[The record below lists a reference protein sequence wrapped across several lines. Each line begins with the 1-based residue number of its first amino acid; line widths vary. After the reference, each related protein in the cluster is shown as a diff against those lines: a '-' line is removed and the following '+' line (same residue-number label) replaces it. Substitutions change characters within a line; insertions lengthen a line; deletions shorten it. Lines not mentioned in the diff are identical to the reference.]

1 MSAPG
6 MGTPE
11 QRIEGLFID
20 VGGVI
25 LTNGWDS
32 NTRRAAAQKFGL
44 DLAEMDSRHRM
55 TFDTYEIGKL
65 TLTEYLA
72 RAVFYQPR
80 SFTTEEFTAWILE
93 QSQPYPEMIQLVR
106 DLKIKYGLKV
116 FVLSNEGLE
125 LTEYRIRK
133 FDLGSFVDAF
143 VCSCFVH
150 LRKPDNDIYRM
161 ALDLIQIPA
170 ERIAYLDDRILFVEV
185 AAKFGIQSICHT
197 GVATTAAALNQLGLA
212 L

>member
-1 MSAPG
+1 MSALEP
-6 MGTPE
+6 
-11 QRIEGLFID
+11 RIEGLFID
-20 VGGVI
+20 LGGVM

-32 NTRRAAAQKFGL
+32 DTRRAAAEKFGL

-65 TLTEYLA
+65 SLAEYLA

-80 SFTTEEFTAWILE
+80 SFTSEEFTVWILE
-93 QSQPYPEMIQLVR
+93 QSQPYPEMIRLVR
-106 DLKIKYGLKV
+106 ELKTKYGLKV
-116 FVLSNEGLE
+116 FVVSNEGRE
-125 LTEYRIRK
+125 LTEYRIKK
-133 FDLGSFVDAF
+133 FALGSFVDAF
-143 VCSCFVH
+143 VSSCFVH

-185 AAKFGIQSICHT
+185 AAKFGLQSIRHIDY
-197 GVATTAAALNQLGLA
+197 ATTAAALAQLGLA

>member
-1 MSAPG
+1 
-6 MGTPE
+6 
-11 QRIEGLFID
+11 
-20 VGGVI
+20 
-25 LTNGWDS
+25 
-32 NTRRAAAQKFGL
+32 
-44 DLAEMDSRHRM
+44 
-55 TFDTYEIGKL
+55 
-65 TLTEYLA
+65 
-72 RAVFYQPR
+72 
-80 SFTTEEFTAWILE
+80 
-93 QSQPYPEMIQLVR
+93 
-106 DLKIKYGLKV
+106 
-116 FVLSNEGLE
+116 VLSNEGLE

-185 AAKFGIQSICHT
+185 AAKFGIQSIRHT

>member
-1 MSAPG
+1 MS
-6 MGTPE
+6 TPE
-11 QRIEGLFID
+11 PRIEGLFID
-20 VGGVI
+20 LGGVM

-32 NTRRAAAQKFGL
+32 DTRRAAAEKFGL

-65 TLTEYLA
+65 SLAEYLS
-72 RAVFYQPR
+72 RSVFYQPR
-80 SFTTEEFTAWILE
+80 SFTPEEFTAWILE
-93 QSQPYPEMIQLVR
+93 QSQPYPEMIRLVR
-106 DLKIKYGLKV
+106 ELKTKYGLKV
-116 FVLSNEGLE
+116 FVVSNEGRE

-133 FDLGSFVDAF
+133 FVLGSFVDAF
-143 VCSCFVH
+143 VSSCFVH

-185 AAKFGIQSICHT
+185 AAKFGLKSIRHIDF
-197 GVATTAAALNQLGLA
+197 ATTAAALAQLGLA

>member
-1 MSAPG
+1 MS
-6 MGTPE
+6 TPE
-11 QRIEGLFID
+11 PRIEGLFID
-20 VGGVI
+20 LGGVM

-32 NTRRAAAQKFGL
+32 DTRRAAAEKFGL

-65 TLTEYLA
+65 SLAEYLS
-72 RAVFYQPR
+72 RSVFYQPR
-80 SFTTEEFTAWILE
+80 SFTPEEFTAWILE
-93 QSQPYPEMIQLVR
+93 QSQPYPEMIRLVR
-106 DLKIKYGLKV
+106 ELKTKYGLKV
-116 FVLSNEGLE
+116 FVVSNEGRE

-133 FDLGSFVDAF
+133 FVLGSFVDAF
-143 VCSCFVH
+143 VSSCFVH

-185 AAKFGIQSICHT
+185 AAKFGLKSIRHIDF
-197 GVATTAAALNQLGLA
+197 ATTAAALAQLYED
-212 L
+212 

>member
-1 MSAPG
+1 M
-6 MGTPE
+6 
-11 QRIEGLFID
+11 
-20 VGGVI
+20 

-32 NTRRAAAQKFGL
+32 DTRRAAAEKFGL

-65 TLTEYLA
+65 SLAEYLS
-72 RAVFYQPR
+72 RSVFYQPR
-80 SFTTEEFTAWILE
+80 SFTPEEFTAWILE
-93 QSQPYPEMIQLVR
+93 QSQPYPEMIRLVR
-106 DLKIKYGLKV
+106 ELKTKYGLKV
-116 FVLSNEGLE
+116 FVVSNEGRE

-133 FDLGSFVDAF
+133 FVLGSFVDAF
-143 VCSCFVH
+143 VSSCFVH

-185 AAKFGIQSICHT
+185 AAKFGLKSIRHIDF
-197 GVATTAAALNQLGLA
+197 ATTAAALAQLGLA

>member
-1 MSAPG
+1 MS
-6 MGTPE
+6 TPE
-11 QRIEGLFID
+11 PRIEGLFID
-20 VGGVI
+20 LGGVM

-32 NTRRAAAQKFGL
+32 DTRRAAAEKFGL

-65 TLTEYLA
+65 SLAEYLS

-80 SFTTEEFTAWILE
+80 SFTPEEFTAWILE
-93 QSQPYPEMIQLVR
+93 QSQPYPEMIRLVR
-106 DLKIKYGLKV
+106 ELKTKYGLKV
-116 FVLSNEGLE
+116 FVVSNEGRE

-133 FDLGSFVDAF
+133 FVLGSFVDAF
-143 VCSCFVH
+143 VSSCFVH

-185 AAKFGIQSICHT
+185 AAKFGLKSIRHIDF
-197 GVATTAAALNQLGLA
+197 ATTAAALAQLGLA